1 MDPVLQRFGDVTI
14 QRLEK
19 PKDTKE
25 SQNNA
30 GTLEKEST
38 EDLNSEDGNLQ
49 GIKRLLSSSPGPSYK
64 KTKSE
69 RLELTR
75 KSLDEGS
82 EHSFS
87 DEISDYETDS
97 EMESEG
103 TSPAALKMKQDENT
117 SEAEEN
123 STDFFQDLVQ
133 DPFESE
139 KSEISIENIKTENED
154 YEYDIKEK
162 LKEMGEISFQTIKKG
177 EKPKKVETPADN
189 EVVVT
194 ATKKSS
200 NVTFI
205 ICKLL

>member
-30 GTLEKEST
+30 GTLEKECN

-49 GIKRLLSSSPGPSYK
+49 GIKRYLSSSPGPSYK

-103 TSPAALKMKQDENT
+103 TSPGVMKMKQDENT

-123 STDFFQDLVQ
+123 STDFFQNLVQ

-139 KSEISIENIKTENED
+139 KPEISIENIKTENED

-200 NVTFI
+200 NIMF
-205 ICKLL
+205 